1 VRESSAVVSTSL
13 STREFTKR
21 CPVHVP
27 YVAAISVTLHTW
39 WNISGS
45 TIRRKPMSMVNVG
58 WPMLNIKEFLSEKSP
73 IHVKNVEKT
82 SG

>member
-1 VRESSAVVSTSL
+1 
-13 STREFTKR
+13 
-21 CPVHVP
+21 
-27 YVAAISVTLHTW
+27 
-39 WNISGS
+39 
-45 TIRRKPMSMVNVG
+45 MVNVG